1 MALRMRGAAAS
12 IYSGFWSFGQ
22 AMGIAVISLV
32 VGFIECMPAIIAF
45 GCALQL
51 LNQSLEPRRLF

>member
-1 MALRMRGAAAS
+1 MAPRMRGAAAS
-12 IYSGFWSFGQ
+12 ICSGFWSFGQ

-45 GCALQL
+45 GCAL
-51 LNQSLEPRRLF
+51 